1 MKKKTIL
8 SVLSVVAATAIAQ
21 PAFSEAIW
29 TSLVDGSEVNF
40 NIYASKE
47 LVYLNGGPGKGAGTN
62 AKGLDDGIYV
72 FMVTDPSGKTL
83 LSTDP
88 AGCRQVKVVGG
99 VFAGVVATG
108 GCVQHATGST
118 PGGSVPVQ
126 LFPYDDTPNNGGEYK
141 AWLTPIDNYGCAD
154 LSIVDCDQNTHG
166 FVPSDSKTDN
176 FKVGPRAPHEID
188 TRFYDENGAIM
199 DGLRITWTD
208 TLGARNKK
216 YSYWAPEVQVNH
228 EAHVE
233 APELGIHQIE
243 IVDQLGCS
251 VQEVYVAGVK
261 TRQNG
266 PQTISVRVTQPFI
279 KKQNTTFV
287 DVHCTR

>member
-8 SVLSVVAATAIAQ
+8 SVLSVIAATAMAQ

-29 TSLVDGSEVNF
+29 TSLEDGSEVNF

-47 LVYLNGGPGKGAGTN
+47 LVYLNGGPGKGAGSN
-62 AKGLDDGIYV
+62 AKGLDDGTYV

-88 AGCRQVKVVGG
+88 AECRQVTVVNG
-99 VFAGVVATG
+99 VFAGVVVAG
-108 GCVQHATGST
+108 GCEHATGST
-118 PGGSVPVQ
+118 PGGSIPVQ
-126 LFPYDDTPNNGGEYK
+126 LLPYEDTPNNGGEYK
-141 AWLTPIDNYGCAD
+141 AWLTLLDNYGCKTD
-154 LSIVDCDQNTHG
+154 LSIVDCAPNTHG

-188 TRFYDENGAIM
+188 TRFYDESGVIM
-199 DGLRITWTD
+199 DGLGITWTD
-208 TLGARNKK
+208 SLGARNKK
-216 YSYWAPEVQVNH
+216 YSYWAPEVQVFH

-233 APELGIHQIE
+233 APEIGIHQIE
-243 IVDQLGCS
+243 IVDQSGCS
-251 VQEVYVAGVK
+251 VQEVYVAGIK

-266 PQTISVRVTQPFI
+266 PQTVSVRATQSFI

>member
-1 MKKKTIL
+1 ML
-8 SVLSVVAATAIAQ
+8 SVIAATAMAQ

-29 TSLVDGSEVNF
+29 TSLEDGSEVNF

-62 AKGLDDGIYV
+62 AKGLDKGTYV

-88 AGCRQVKVVGG
+88 ASCRRVTVDGG
-99 VFAGVVATG
+99 VFTGVVATG
-108 GCVQHATGST
+108 GCEHKVPPVPL

-126 LFPYDDTPNNGGEYK
+126 LLPYEDTPNNGGEYK
-141 AWLTPIDNYGCAD
+141 AWLTPVEDYGCD

-199 DGLRITWTD
+199 DGLGITWTD
-208 TLGARNKK
+208 TLGARNDK
-216 YSYWAPEVQVNH
+216 YSYWAPEVQVYH

-233 APELGIHQIE
+233 APEVGIHQIE
-243 IVDQLGCS
+243 IVDQPGCS

-261 TRQNG
+261 TKQNG
-266 PQTISVRVTQPFI
+266 PQTVSVRVTQPFI